1 MGGYKADKITI
12 FTKYQW
18 SIMDVEGY
26 IIGLLTHFGASLG
39 LFFKIFSLTTFMMG
53 N

>member
-1 MGGYKADKITI
+1 MGGCKADKITI

-18 SIMDVEGY
+18 SIMDIEEF
-26 IIGLLTHFGASLG
+26 IIGLLTRFGVNLG
-39 LFFKIFSLTTFMMG
+39 LLFKIFSLTTFMMG